1 MDLPPRSE
9 EGSRSAAKEATAPPG
24 ALRTLWGRVQ
34 LAIGVAVAAALSVS
48 PIFSTSLLE
57 LFWRTLFVSLVLVGV
72 FFGVQRWPAQRLP
85 RWLPRW
91 VAIAVA
97 VGVAAPLATFAV
109 YLLSVRGDLI
119 AFISNDARVRGFFI
133 LASIGLVLGVLFAL
147 GALLQQREAEARA
160 QALRFELERSQLE
173 RQALDAR
180 LSLLQ
185 AQVQPHFLFNTLANV
200 QALVESG
207 SPRAPEVLRALTAYL
222 RAAVP
227 RLHDGPTTLGEEL
240 QRVRAYLQL
249 MQMRMPDRLR
259 FRVVGDTDL
268 DGLPFPAL
276 SLLTLVENAVQHGL
290 DPSTDGGE
298 VEVGL
303 ARETDPPALRAWVR
317 DTGVG
322 LDPMAAPGTGLQ
334 NLRARL
340 AALHGA
346 AATLNLSEVSPRGV
360 HAEIRLPLS

>member
-1 MDLPPRSE
+1 
-9 EGSRSAAKEATAPPG
+9 
-24 ALRTLWGRVQ
+24 
-34 LAIGVAVAAALSVS
+34 VAVAAALSVS
-48 PIFSTSLLE
+48 PFFATSLLE

-72 FFGVQRWPAQRLP
+72 FFGVQRWPAQWLP

-109 YLLSVRGDLI
+109 YLMSVRGDVL

-133 LASIGLVLGVLFAL
+133 LASIGLVLGVMLAL
-147 GALLQQREAEARA
+147 GALLRQREAEAKS
-160 QALRFELERSQLE
+160 QALRFELERTQLE

-259 FRVVGDTDL
+259 FRVVDDASLEGV
-268 DGLPFPAL
+268 PFPAL

-298 VEVGL
+298 VEVGV
-303 ARETDPPALRAWVR
+303 AREADSPVLRAWVH
-317 DTGVG
+317 DSGVG

-340 AALHGA
+340 TALYGPAASLS
-346 AATLNLSEVSPRGV
+346 LSEVSPHGV
-360 HAEIRLPLS
+360 HAEIRLPLP